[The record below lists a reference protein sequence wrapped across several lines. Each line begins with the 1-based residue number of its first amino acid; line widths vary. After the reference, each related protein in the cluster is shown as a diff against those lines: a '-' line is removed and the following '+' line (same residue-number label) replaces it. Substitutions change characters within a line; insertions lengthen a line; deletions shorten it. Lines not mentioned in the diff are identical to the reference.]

1 MKKIYL
7 MLSFTA
13 LAFASNAQLTLTGTS
28 YTQNFDALTTAGI
41 PTGWRVYNT
50 ATATSLGTID
60 ATYSNSTT
68 WGAYY
73 DTVDCPSDVFG
84 TGFKNAASAD
94 GGSFLSSSTCSV
106 QESQTNR
113 AFAVRQSSATS
124 HPGYDPGASFVL
136 QLANTSADS
145 AFNLSFELQTLDSIS
160 TRVTTW
166 TLDYGVGA
174 TPTTFTPLTTSPAS
188 LTTGGNTFG
197 SQTVTATLPAA
208 MNKQSQP
215 VWIRLSALA
224 PTTGSGNRTTTG
236 IDNFNLTWHTASTT
250 AVTNVTAQPTLS
262 LIALGAATSEKVVL
276 EYNAEATGDYIL
288 AVYDLSGRMI
298 HTETIAAKTGTQVI
312 TLSGLNLVPGMYI
325 AKMFNNNSSSVTRIP
340 VQ

>member
-1 MKKIYL
+1 
-7 MLSFTA
+7 
-13 LAFASNAQLTLTGTS
+13 
-28 YTQNFDALTTAGI
+28 
-41 PTGWRVYNT
+41 
-50 ATATSLGTID
+50 
-60 ATYSNSTT
+60 
-68 WGAYY
+68 
-73 DTVDCPSDVFG
+73 
-84 TGFKNAASAD
+84 
-94 GGSFLSSSTCSV
+94 
-106 QESQTNR
+106 
-113 AFAVRQSSATS
+113 
-124 HPGYDPGASFVL
+124 
-136 QLANTSADS
+136 
-145 AFNLSFELQTLDSIS
+145 
-160 TRVTTW
+160 
-166 TLDYGVGA
+166 
-174 TPTTFTPLTTSPAS
+174 
-188 LTTGGNTFG
+188 
-197 SQTVTATLPAA
+197 